1 MVARSAPTLRFSSVR
16 HRDPP
21 SPAPS
26 FDPSKIPSF
35 AHDTTIIT
43 TTTKSIPPN
52 PSTVT
57 TRRNAVVQQRQ
68 RQQQK
73 HLPLQDKLKPL
84 KQSKLP
90 FPPAASS
97 RLATTGSG
105 GPAPPPFPPRQPT
118 KTISVPERPF
128 RKAKLDG
135 RHHDQAS
142 TTGPA
147 KLPLR
152 SRDSQGLLLLTPG
165 PSSTTTSTTTTSAA
179 SRTRSATA
187 TATAAGVSSGG
198 GGGHTTAINKNTS
211 KPTTPALS
219 APPRSPASG
228 ISRTTRKSAHSHQQQ
243 HHKPVAVS
251 EDVEA
256 EEERRRK
263 KKREVNDIMIADDD
277 YNDNNDKYKHDRTVN
292 NLLKG
297 DGVSPSMSA
306 AVGREKRSLR
316 SNDGGSRS
324 KSELAMYFQ
333 NYEQI
338 LSLEPMK
345 PEFLSADTTVLLI
358 DDLTQPI
365 VLDPT
370 PTSTLGAKLRGKHD
384 KGNLPNGQMAQSLV
398 DNPVLDLHDAQII
411 DLRPCT
417 HHGKKPSKD
426 PLDDDVYFKAHRRI
440 ERQEKQLR
448 NIERERAQHEKVQ
461 LDRLL
466 DELQGH
472 DWLRVMGIS
481 GITETEKKLYEPKR
495 AYFIK
500 EVSALIHKFRAWKE
514 EERRR
519 KIERDQY
526 LADEDDDDEGEDEE
540 EDDNE
545 ENETEDEDE
554 DEDVTEEAAEQ
565 SSIGREDASPQL
577 NRDGELESFSPNFQ
591 TYGEPPDINDVDAW
605 AARQLHQ
612 EAISAS
618 SNTARHSNLLPK
630 HISIPPPHPS
640 SQFSSSSPPSCSS
653 SSPTSTSTS
662 YPAPASRDSDRA
674 ARAPSPATTHSSAPT
689 PTTAP
694 PTQQPQQQPP
704 AQPEPKPFTSFYTKR
719 HLRDAAVGKIRRS
732 RSRTAFGQPL
742 PEIAAREFRLPAD
755 ILTEEAVGA
764 CQRKKRRLR
773 RAWKG

>member
-1 MVARSAPTLRFSSVR
+1 MVARSTPTLRFSSVR

-21 SPAPS
+21 PPVAPS

-35 AHDTTIIT
+35 AHDTTTT

-57 TRRNAVVQQRQ
+57 TRRSAVIQQRQ

-73 HLPLQDKLKPL
+73 HHQLQDKLKPL

-90 FPPAASS
+90 FPLASS
-97 RLATTGSG
+97 
-105 GPAPPPFPPRQPT
+105 PRQPQQPT
-118 KTISVPERPF
+118 KTIPAPERPF
-128 RKAKLDG
+128 KKAKLDG

-142 TTGPA
+142 ITGPA

-152 SRDSQGLLLLTPG
+152 SRDSQGLLLLTPDSSSTKTT
-165 PSSTTTSTTTTSAA
+165 SSTTTPAA
-179 SRTRSATA
+179 SRTRSANATA
-187 TATAAGVSSGG
+187 ATAATAAGVSSSTGG
-198 GGGHTTAINKNTS
+198 GGGLTAINKNNS
-211 KPTTPALS
+211 KPTTLALS
-219 APPRSPASG
+219 APPRSPASAV
-228 ISRTTRKSAHSHQQQ
+228 SRTTRKSAHSNQQQQ
-243 HHKPVAVS
+243 HHTPVGVS
-251 EDVEA
+251 EDVAQGE
-256 EEERRRK
+256 RRK
-263 KKREVNDIMIADDD
+263 KKKVVNGIMIADDHD
-277 YNDNNDKYKHDRTVN
+277 NDNNDKYKNDRIVN
-292 NLLKG
+292 NLLKD
-297 DGVSPSMSA
+297 DGASPSTTA

-365 VLDPT
+365 VLDPV
-370 PTSTLGAKLRGKHD
+370 PTNAPATKLRGKHD
-384 KGNLPNGQMAQSLV
+384 KGNPPNGQMAQSLME
-398 DNPVLDLHDAQII
+398 NPLLELHDAQIL
-411 DLRPCT
+411 DLRPST
-417 HHGKKPSKD
+417 HHSKKQSKD
-426 PLDDDVYFKAHRRI
+426 PLDGDVYFKAHRRI

-500 EVSALIHKFRAWKE
+500 EVSALIDKFRAWKE

-526 LADEDDDDEGEDEE
+526 LAEEDDDDEEEDEE
-540 EDDNE
+540 EDENE

-554 DEDVTEEAAEQ
+554 DEAEQ
-565 SSIGREDASPQL
+565 AADQTSIGKEDTRPQP
-577 NRDGELESFSPNFQ
+577 NRDGDLEYFSPNFQ

-618 SNTARHSNLLPK
+618 SNTARRINLLPE
-630 HISIPPPHPS
+630 HVSIPPPLPS
-640 SQFSSSSPPSCSS
+640 SQSSSSSPPSSS
-653 SSPTSTSTS
+653 SSFSPTSTSTS
-662 YPAPASRDSDRA
+662 YPAPAGRDSDRA
-674 ARAPSPATTHSSAPT
+674 ARAPSPATTHTSAPPPT
-689 PTTAP
+689 PPPPTT
-694 PTQQPQQQPP
+694 TQQPP

-719 HLRDAAVGKIRRS
+719 HLRDAAVGKIRRG
-732 RSRTAFGQPL
+732 RTRTAFGQPL
-742 PEIAAREFRLPAD
+742 PEVAAREFRLPAD
-755 ILTEEAVGA
+755 ILTEEAVDA

-773 RAWKG
+773 RARKG